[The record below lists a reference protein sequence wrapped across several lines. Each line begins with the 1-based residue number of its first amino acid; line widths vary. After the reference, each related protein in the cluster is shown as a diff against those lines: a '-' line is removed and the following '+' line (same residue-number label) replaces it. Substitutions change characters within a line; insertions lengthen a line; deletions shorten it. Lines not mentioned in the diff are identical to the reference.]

1 MERDAQLIYTRR
13 GTYAPVDKLDLI
25 LGRISGHRDGFGFLV
40 PDDGSDD
47 TTEDA
52 ILDVFEYIADALAA
66 YRKNDRN
73 EYDRVLREAAKA
85 INTMLG
91 ESK

>member
-1 MERDAQLIYTRR
+1 MSYTR
-13 GTYAPVDKLDLI
+13 GPGDEATWPAF
-25 LGRISGHRDGFGFLV
+25 SGHPNDPRA
-40 PDDGSDD
+40 PEDDSDD
-47 TTEDA
+47 TTEEA
-52 ILDVFEYIADALAA
+52 IVDVFEYIADALGA

-91 ESK
+91 EAK

>member
-1 MERDAQLIYTRR
+1 MSYTP
-13 GTYAPVDKLDLI
+13 GPGDMIGQYA
-25 LGRISGHRDGFGFLV
+25 GHPHDPRT
-40 PDDGSDD
+40 PDDDSDD
-47 TTEDA
+47 TTEEA
-52 ILDVFEYIADALAA
+52 IVDVFEYIADALAA

-85 INTMLG
+85 INAMLG

>member
-1 MERDAQLIYTRR
+1 MGAWVVSYTP
-13 GTYAPVDKLDLI
+13 GPGDPETWPPFA
-25 LGRISGHRDGFGFLV
+25 GRHHDPRT
-40 PDDGSDD
+40 PEDDSDD
-47 TTEDA
+47 TTEEA
-52 ILDVFEYIADALAA
+52 IVDVFGYIADALGA

-85 INTMLG
+85 INIMLG